1 MRLRSS
7 NKIDA
12 GFSLSSMTDLVFL
25 LLIFFVIIST
35 MISPTTMPVDLPV
48 SANKTKEK
56 PRVGVRIDADGA
68 FSVNDNPVE
77 PLELE
82 RVLQERMASIQEQN
96 PSLVIHVDQ
105 RVPAGVTVGVMDIAK
120 RNNWKVIIATR
131 PK

>member
-1 MRLRSS
+1 VRLRSS

-68 FSVNDNPVE
+68 FSVNDKPVE

-82 RVLQERMASIQEQN
+82 RVLQERMATIQEQN

-120 RNNWKVIIATR
+120 RNNWKIIIATR

>member
-1 MRLRSS
+1 VRLRSS

-35 MISPTTMPVDLPV
+35 MVSPTTMPVDLPI

-68 FSVNDNPVE
+68 FSVNDIPVD
-77 PLELE
+77 PLDLE
-82 RVLQERMASIQEQN
+82 GVLQDRMAPIQDKN

-105 RVPAGVTVGVMDIAK
+105 RVPAGITVGVMDIAK

>member
-7 NKIDA
+7 NRIDA

-35 MISPTTMPVDLPV
+35 MVSPTTMPVDLPI

-68 FSVNDNPVE
+68 FSVNDIPVD
-77 PLELE
+77 PLDLE
-82 RVLQERMASIQEQN
+82 GVLQDKMAPIQDKN

-105 RVPAGVTVGVMDIAK
+105 RVPAGITVGVMDIAK

>member
-68 FSVNDNPVE
+68 FSVNDKRVE

>member
-1 MRLRSS
+1 VRLRSS

-68 FSVNDNPVE
+68 FSVNDMPVE

-82 RVLQERMASIQEQN
+82 RVLLERMASIQEQN

>member
-1 MRLRSS
+1 
-7 NKIDA
+7 
-12 GFSLSSMTDLVFL
+12 MTDLVFL

-35 MISPTTMPVDLPV
+35 MVSPTTMPVDLPI

-68 FSVNDNPVE
+68 FSVNDIPVD
-77 PLELE
+77 PLDLE
-82 RVLQERMASIQEQN
+82 GVLQDRMAPIQDKN

-105 RVPAGVTVGVMDIAK
+105 RVPAGITVGVMDIAK

>member
-1 MRLRSS
+1 MAIRSTH
-7 NKIDA
+7 KVDA

-35 MISPTTMPVDLPV
+35 MVSPTTLPVDLPI

-68 FSVNDNPVE
+68 FSVNDE
-77 PLELE
+77 PTDPADLEGALKDK
-82 RVLQERMASIQEQN
+82 MALYQVKD
-96 PSLVIHVDQ
+96 PSLLIHVDQ

>member
-35 MISPTTMPVDLPV
+35 MVSPTTMPVDLPI

-68 FSVNDNPVE
+68 FSVNDIPVD
-77 PLELE
+77 PLDLE
-82 RVLQERMASIQEQN
+82 GVLQDRMAPIQDKN

-105 RVPAGVTVGVMDIAK
+105 RVPAGITVGVMDIAK

>member
-68 FSVNDNPVE
+68 FSVNDMPVE

-82 RVLQERMASIQEQN
+82 RVLLERMASIQEQN

>member
-1 MRLRSS
+1 MNLRGS
-7 NKIDA
+7 NRIDA

-35 MISPTTMPVDLPV
+35 MVSPSTLPVDLPI

-68 FSVNDNPVE
+68 FSVNDKPID
-77 PLELE
+77 PLDLE
-82 RVLQERMASIQEQN
+82 GVLQDKVKLAGSEPI
-96 PSLVIHVDQ
+96 LVLHVDQ
-105 RVPAGVTVGVMDIAK
+105 RVPAGVTVGVLDIAK
-120 RNNWKVIIATR
+120 RHKWKVIIATR

>member
-1 MRLRSS
+1 VRLRSS

-68 FSVNDNPVE
+68 FSVNDKPVE
-77 PLELE
+77 PPELE
-82 RVLQERMASIQEQN
+82 RVLQERMATIQEQN

-120 RNNWKVIIATR
+120 RNNWKIIIATR

>member
-68 FSVNDNPVE
+68 FSVNDKPVE

-105 RVPAGVTVGVMDIAK
+105 RVPAGITVGVMDIAK